1 MCELDE
7 LIFGQ
12 VIEMMMIDIYVI
24 GDDFSELFIFDFL
37 LYNLLEIDR
46 NSILEYYLL
55 SYDEV
60 V

>member
-1 MCELDE
+1 
-7 LIFGQ
+7 
-12 VIEMMMIDIYVI
+12 MMMIDIYVI